1 MIHLSSDQSKTTG
14 SDKLPSELPA
24 DETSPPSDSHLAH
37 PETWTTGGDPATDK
51 QKGFIHV
58 LARQH
63 DTKDPIPEQMSK
75 SEASEMIEKLKRA

>member
-1 MIHLSSDQSKTTG
+1 MDDRYVDQDDDEQYILLILVSSPLHIRLCPGQ
-14 SDKLPSELPA
+14 
-24 DETSPPSDSHLAH
+24 
-37 PETWTTGGDPATDK
+37 DPATDK

-63 DTKDPIPEQMSK
+63 DVKDPVPEQMSK